1 MEEQLHNCTISI
13 WTHHFTIAQSL
24 YGRTIAQG
32 PIAQDNLYI
41 DPSIGR
47 TIAPQCDL
55 YGPLQKQCC
64 ISIGKPCQGLFRVR
78 RIVALTFAKEWC
90 WTGTTH
96 ARAHPR
102 PLDVLMSFPPLHRM
116 CERVLWC
123 ILSSG
128 KNSPRTPLG
137 NNQEVRQQGWGLSF
151 SRLLSPPLPP
161 LATTVDRIVG
171 DYDLW
176 LLCTKHHCIN
186 PPKSKIR

>member
-1 MEEQLHNCTISI
+1 MYCVSPIYPSKPLDLTISI
-13 WTHHFTIAQSL
+13 WTHNCTRQSLYGGTIAQSL

-55 YGPLQKQCC
+55 YGPLRKGCC

-96 ARAHPR
+96 AGATPTS
-102 PLDVLMSFPPLHRM
+102 LGGTNV
-116 CERVLWC
+116 
-123 ILSSG
+123 I
-128 KNSPRTPLG
+128 SP
-137 NNQEVRQQGWGLSF
+137 S
-151 SRLLSPPLPP
+151 
-161 LATTVDRIVG
+161 A
-171 DYDLW
+171 
-176 LLCTKHHCIN
+176 
-186 PPKSKIR
+186 